1 MKKILILVI
10 ALLAVA
16 CTDPNR
22 MIGDEFIVTAVNY
35 YPHPIYETNYRV
47 TLHSA
52 HLNADWDTWG
62 GNYVEYFTDVLYCV
76 GDTLTFNGNSLA
88 VKH

>member
-16 CTDPNR
+16 CTNPNR
-22 MIGDEFIVTAVNY
+22 LIGDEFIVTSVKY
-35 YPHPIYETNYRV
+35 YPHPIYETSYRV
-47 TLHSA
+47 VLHSA
-52 HLNADWDTWG
+52 HLNADWDTLD
-62 GNYVEYFTDVLYCV
+62 GNALEYFTDVLYSV